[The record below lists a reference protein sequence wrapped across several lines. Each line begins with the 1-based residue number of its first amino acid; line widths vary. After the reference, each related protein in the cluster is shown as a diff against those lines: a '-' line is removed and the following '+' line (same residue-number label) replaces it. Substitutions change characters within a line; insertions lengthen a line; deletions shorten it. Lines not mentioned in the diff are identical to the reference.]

1 MKIFYAIPIVLL
13 LSGCQTIGN
22 KSQEAIKKEN
32 KKLSAFLQKPVS
44 ELKIAMGQPDEI
56 IKQDNGSK
64 FFIYTSKKYKI
75 TCERQLEVN
84 KNEIVVGFSSKG
96 CF

>member
-64 FFIYTSKKYKI
+64 FFIYTSKIYA
-75 TCERQLEVN
+75 
-84 KNEIVVGFSSKG
+84 GF
-96 CF
+96 